1 MLKITLHESKD
12 FASWYR
18 DFLSGKIDMDPPY
31 QRRAEIWSRWKRA
44 HLIDSL
50 LNDFD
55 VPKFYIGNFYEMPVA
70 QLNPAHK
77 PYSIIDGKQ
86 RFGAIFD
93 FFSDNVRLNKSCI
106 CDEFPEAAIGG
117 LSYSEL
123 KESYSTIAEKIES
136 FVPTVMNVL
145 TDNERKIEQLFLRL
159 NMGEAATGAEQ
170 RNAMHGPVPLLV
182 RELAAHPFFTSKI
195 RFSTGRMQ
203 EHNLIT
209 KLLLLEFTGHF
220 TDTKKTDLDNFA
232 KNAAKWDMDNQEK
245 ANRGINPYTNAR
257 DSVFDTLE
265 LLTNEFSDRD
275 KLLSSAGNIPV
286 YYWFAK
292 NHPRWIA
299 EIRDFIL
306 YITEEVKEAVQMQ
319 RVNPSAANAQILSY
333 YTMGRTTNDQ
343 SSLDGRYRIFERL
356 FREWQKPRPLRRR

>member
-12 FASWYR
+12 FSSWHR
-18 DFLSGKIDMDPPY
+18 DFIAGRIDMAPPY
-31 QRRAEIWSRWKRA
+31 QRRAEIWSHWKRA

-70 QLNPAHK
+70 ELNPTHK

-86 RFGAIFD
+86 RLGAIFD
-93 FFSDNVRLNKSCI
+93 FFADAVRLNKSCV
-106 CDEFPEAAIGG
+106 CDEFPDASIGG
-117 LSYSEL
+117 MSYSEL
-123 KESYSTIAEKIES
+123 KAKYRLIAEKVES

-145 TDNERKIEQLFLRL
+145 TDDERKIEQLFLRL

-170 RNAMHGPVPLLV
+170 RNAMAGPAPLLV
-182 RELAAHPFFTSKI
+182 RELADHPFFTSKI
-195 RFSTGRMQ
+195 RFSIGRMQ

-209 KLLLLEFTGHF
+209 KLLLLEFSGSF
-220 TDTKKTDLDNFA
+220 TDTKKSDLDNFA
-232 KNAAKWDMDNQEK
+232 KNAAKWDVENKGESDPNVS
-245 ANRGINPYTNAR
+245 PYYKAR
-257 DSVFDTLE
+257 DSVFEVLE
-265 LLTNEFSDRD
+265 LLTNEFMDKD
-275 KLLSSAGNIPV
+275 KLLSSAGSIPI

-292 NHPRWIA
+292 KHPRLVN

-306 YITEEVKEAVQMQ
+306 YLTQEIKEAVQTQ
-319 RVNPSAANAQILSY
+319 RINPAAANAQMLSY

-343 SSLDGRYRIFERL
+343 TSLEGRYKIFEKL
-356 FREWQKPRPLRRR
+356 FREWQKPGAIRRR

>member
-1 MLKITLHESKD
+1 MLKITLHEPKD
-12 FASWYR
+12 FASWHR
-18 DFLSGKIDMDPPY
+18 DFLAGKLDMAPRY

-55 VPKFYIGNFYEMPVA
+55 VPKFYVGNFYEMPVA
-70 QLNPAHK
+70 ELNLSKK

-86 RFGAIFD
+86 RLGAVFD
-93 FFSDNVRLNKSCI
+93 FFADLVQLNKTCV
-106 CDEFPEAAIGG
+106 CDEYPDAVIGG
-117 LSYSEL
+117 LTYSQL
-123 KESYSTIAEKIES
+123 KSKHRLIAEKIES

-145 TDNERKIEQLFLRL
+145 TDDERKIEQLFLRL

-170 RNAMHGPVPLLV
+170 RNAMAGPVPNLV

-209 KLLLLEFTGHF
+209 KLLMLEFTGYF

-232 KNAAKWDMDNQEK
+232 KTAAKWNEENEGQTDKNV
-245 ANRGINPYTNAR
+245 GPYNKAR
-257 DSVFDTLE
+257 DSVFEVLE
-265 LLTNEFSDRD
+265 TLTNEFQDRD
-275 KLLSSAGNIPV
+275 KLLSSAGNIPI

-292 NHPRWIA
+292 QHPRFVN
-299 EIRDFIL
+299 EIRDFVLFLTDEI
-306 YITEEVKEAVQMQ
+306 KEAVQMQ
-319 RVNPSAANAQILSY
+319 RTNPVAANAQILSY
-333 YTMGRTTNDQ
+333 YTMSRTTNDQ
-343 SSLDGRYRIFERL
+343 ASLEGRYKIFEKL
-356 FREWQKPRPLRRR
+356 FREWQKPAPIRRK